1 MLALRPSRSVQ
12 QVLSL
17 ATNSVR
23 LSRFTVHRKLSN
35 LPRQMSNFYIP
46 KDNVENDPAKLQ
58 QIMLDYPLATLVV
71 TPPPASELSST
82 ESYDPSPIVSYIPL
96 IFDQERMVL
105 KGHVAR
111 ANPLVKINKDQPVSC
126 MTIFHGPDGYIS
138 PAWYETKK
146 TTGKA
151 VPTWNF
157 IVVHAHGKL
166 NFIQDRNWI
175 YENVAELSD
184 RHEATRGS
192 EWKITDAPPTYIDA
206 MIRAIIGIEISVDR
220 MEGKFKLS
228 QNRSDADRKNVIEEL
243 AKSSEQNDRDLAE
256 WMMKSLEDGTEKL

>member
-1 MLALRPSRSVQ
+1 MLAVGPSRTVQ

-17 ATNSVR
+17 STSSVR
-23 LSRFTVHRKLSN
+23 LFRFTLNRKLSN
-35 LPRQMSNFYIP
+35 LARQMSNFYIP
-46 KDNVENDPAKLQ
+46 KDNVENDPTKLQ
-58 QIMLDYPLATLVV
+58 QIMLDYPLATLIV
-71 TPPPASELSST
+71 TPIANELNT
-82 ESYDPSPIVSYIPL
+82 EPCDSSPIVSYIPL

-105 KGHVAR
+105 KGHIAR
-111 ANPLVKINKDQPVSC
+111 ANPLAKINNNQPLSC

-166 NFIQDRNWI
+166 NFMQDRNWI
-175 YENVAELSD
+175 YDNVAELSD

-256 WMMKSLEDGTEKL
+256 WMMKSLEEGTEKLK